1 MDSPVTESTRVY
13 YQILD
18 TSTASPIADY
28 IEPATDYVQFIAN
41 RYLEEIDDPDNPG
54 STITNPLHTNFT
66 GDERQIIEIPIV
78 DDELHELDETIELRL
93 VSATGTSV
101 ISTTQNTATA
111 TIDET
116 DNIYVTID
124 SRSVSEG
131 DSGNTVVPV
140 TVRLSTLSTSDL
152 TVNWEA
158 KSVET
163 TPTPRDT
170 DDTATADTDYVA
182 VSDGT
187 LLIRAGNLTGTF
199 DVEIMGDT
207 DDTEFNETFTVRIE
221 SVTPTHN
228 IALSSGREAKIW
240 INEDDRV
247 LPTLTIAGGSPV
259 LEGRDQNATFTITS
273 TAMPTGNELVVNYTP
288 VSENFI
294 RNSGRS
300 VTPAN
305 ALTFQDNGSGAYEA
319 TLDIALHDDSGV
331 GGEQNEYLVVTLD
344 EGTNYIVGDAAMA
357 QVHVSDDDATVI
369 PELTIAG
376 PSGTVYEGFDAV
388 FTITANQTPD
398 RMIDVYYTLSE
409 SGGDFLTSDLEN
421 DTQISTLEFIGAVQI
436 PGADPDPT
444 ATATISIPL
453 EDDDVFDTP
462 GSITVTL
469 VEQAVGARKE
479 YTLGSDPSVTVTV
492 PVYDDNVPLFAIW
505 PGPRVIEGGNTHAE
519 FTVRTNLSPNAV
531 VPIRFSFD
539 RAYMPSSE
547 STKTGTN
554 ADHPIMLDFRG
565 DTRNDPILGTIT
577 VTPPKTEVSFR
588 LPLNPADATIDPFTN
603 GEFEVTL
610 LPDDASF
617 IRYAVRPTRNVAT
630 VSVIDGNSLPMLTIA
645 PKANEVAED
654 TGSAVFTVTATGGN
668 IDGKTLAIQ
677 YQPAEVGTGDF
688 LQDSEKAG
696 ADPLSIDLTFTADGN
711 GDFKQEI
718 TVQLDD
724 DSEHEA
730 TGEIEVVLHG
740 PASSTAIN
748 QSYVVGT
755 QSSATITINDDDAPV
770 LSIADG
776 DPVTEGTDANAVFVV
791 TADPSP
797 NRVITVQY
805 KVEQPGTGYDFVAV
819 TDTTAQQ
826 FEWPTTQL
834 DFTDDDPNCGV
845 TDAEEICGKTTANLE
860 VALIADN
867 RDESHGDVRVTL
879 VNPVEVMVTIGP
891 DNSPNNVAVPHS
903 YPPYKVSEISGEEDG
918 DVMVMDDDDA
928 PLLTIAAPTNPVIE
942 NAGVIPSVNFV
953 ITSSVDLGSGFTVRY
968 DPSEVAGDFLNEGA
982 TPSQEDIATKAI
994 DFVPSG
1000 SDFIAVL
1007 AVPIH
1012 NDNVA
1017 EDTGEIQVELLTG
1030 NSTTDSYVV
1039 TTGTEETEIAKR
1051 IQKATIY
1058 DDEVPAISIAD
1069 AGTYTE
1075 RSDSTINFLLTAL
1088 VSPNKS
1094 ITIKYTIAETGS
1106 GNFIDDALEVPDN
1119 EQQVDFSGGNKGA
1132 ILTVPIVSDD
1142 VSEGDSTVTVTL
1154 DSPATLV
1161 GADWNVDT
1169 PNTPATATVND
1180 FRLDGVT
1187 ISSAYTSVAPNS
1199 SLAFTVVMDPK
1210 PDDAMTVPI
1219 NAGVYVNDV
1228 MQSSLTLA
1236 GGSISSVTDGSD
1248 TTYFI
1253 TIGGDGIGTGRVN
1266 TGNET
1271 TGNVVVNLL
1280 GTTGDLSVPIA
1291 EITRTANLALNAT
1304 STPVSEG
1311 TSARFTISANPTADK
1326 DITVVV
1332 NVSDE
1337 TSTNFVEDGDRYIY
1351 IPAGTSSVT
1360 FSVALRHDSDAD
1372 TDGIIQATLQD
1383 GTGYTYSSS
1392 DSPARIE
1399 VHDGDVM
1406 DPVILSIFRNATT
1419 IYEGEDAIFTVSRTG
1434 DNTSSLTFKYDIID
1448 VGNVIDGE
1456 SNERTGVILAGQSQ
1470 LVLPAETTKTG
1481 VSLTGDSAVR
1491 LRLRSV
1497 LVDNTLDYR
1506 LAARSERRILV
1517 RARPEVVLSIE
1528 PNYILAGESFDL
1540 KATATETLIRP
1551 VKVRVDLFS
1560 SLSNNFLAL
1569 YYPGIKILDIPVDET
1584 SATLSVRSR
1593 AAEVSGVDGIITAR
1607 LLSVTGFTRPTSAP
1621 DHSVTVGVLE
1631 SYPVVSLSAPARVS
1645 EDVANGMFEVTLD
1658 TGSFRP
1664 FTNLPIRVTGL
1675 NVSETGSNSGYLGS
1689 YDSNQVIEIGTS
1701 GSSTPVEIPVNNQGG
1716 YNGFGEIT
1724 LTLADGDEYTANT
1737 VDNANTAQV
1746 IIEDTDN
1753 HPSRTISLAATDQ
1766 VLEGEDITVTLT
1778 NNEALGASESIE
1790 VAFRVT
1796 ANPEGFYNP
1805 TDSHSSPV
1813 IFTDTTPA
1821 NEQTITIKT
1830 NDSDALTTNGTID
1843 IEVVRGDQYE
1853 PDSATP
1859 EQVTIVAKETLPMVS
1874 ISSSTSSI
1882 YEGDYAEF
1890 TVYVQNLVLTQPI
1903 TVGLSVAQEA
1913 GENFIDE
1920 ASTPTSVDVA
1930 TTGTGKFRVKTIADA
1945 TEEADGTITVTLA
1958 RSPNQSYAVGS
1969 HGTASVTVQDND
1981 DPALASINIAP
1992 VSDTAVTEA
2001 DDAMAMFNITA
2012 TGGTSSGTD
2021 PIDVVINISEEGNFL
2036 TDAAGDRAPI
2046 PVTPGATAG
2055 DVGTA
2060 VPLNEAI
2067 VNDTYFEVDGKIIAK
2082 IVSSSLYGVGANAVA
2097 EVAIMND
2104 DTLPNI
2110 SIAEVSSLTAEGS
2123 PASST
2128 APYPETDYNF
2138 AVSLSEATPNEVEVN
2153 FAVGK
2158 VGDTATINDDYS
2170 VVNAINTLTFPPN
2183 STDPQMINI
2192 KVVGDE
2198 LKEADEEFTITLS
2211 LPSGIPLAA
2220 LPSDP
2225 TATGAIPND
2234 DMTVPTVSIADAV
2247 GFEGSGTS
2255 NGSIEFT
2262 VTLSAAIGLPV
2273 TVNYATTD
2281 DTASSVS
2288 DADFIAVSDSLIIPA
2303 SGNTSHNLTGT
2314 FAVTTTANDT
2324 AAANKTFDVT
2334 LTIPSDANAT
2344 AGDTM
2349 ATGTIIDDDAVAALT
2364 IADVTAPVSES
2375 AGSVDF
2381 VVSSTAARIVTVRYQ
2396 AAGVTAND
2404 NFLTA
2409 DQAAEKTK
2417 TLVFGSAGGS
2427 APFVDTLRVEI
2438 DNDEIGEATGQI
2450 MVTLLA
2456 ETGGPTTYSVP
2467 NNGDEVATAT
2477 IWDNDAPELTITS
2490 AGDVYESEGSVRF
2503 AILARVSPNDMVMVN
2518 YDVVESTGAGVGDFI
2533 ANSEEGSVANSDG
2546 KSKEFDFT
2554 GGKTL
2559 ALLTIPVQADVSATA
2574 ASTVTVTLTA
2584 EDPAGTNY
2592 TVATAITDPAVADN
2606 EAMATITPGDPPAL
2620 GTPVV
2625 KITSDYEATGITEG
2639 YKFEFEV
2646 ESDRSLV
2653 GRPPIDIEFTVTD
2666 NGTGAT
2672 ISGGTVQIAGG
2683 TTATGTVTTIG
2694 NIDTATD
2701 IVIAIRD
2708 GDDYDVDTD
2717 DPSITVAVKDNDT
2730 LSETNPGL
2738 TFSNVNYVA
2747 DGDAMSL
2754 TVTASHIPSAETT
2767 VKVQLSGN
2775 VSFLDDGQSPEVD
2788 FVFAAGGTDMSKT
2801 VDINTKAGSAS
2812 SNHGIVRA
2820 TILEGNGYVRS
2831 NTVADNATSF
2841 VVVDDLPEISIDAIT
2856 PVDEADGM
2864 FTVTLRSDFA
2874 LVTGYPITIT
2884 SLNVEDADTDAP
2896 TYDPQ
2901 ITTTSIQIPS
2911 ASGNNTAEVTVTF
2924 TAVANMYS
2932 YDNLT
2937 VSLTEVDNDLY
2948 TVDTNIGMRTV
2959 TIRPTETSDR
2969 TVSIDAPASVVEGQ
2983 SIALTLTADPALGT
2997 GESIMVELNV
3007 TNVTGTFF
3015 DLNPNNTM
3023 KYEINENSMVGSTAN
3038 SVLATI
3044 PTRKQVS
3051 TTDGSIRVA
3060 VVRGEDYEP
3069 HSTNGSK
3076 TVTVQEDDLLPS
3088 ITIARKD
3095 GGNTDIVEGEGTAAE
3110 FTVSAANPAG
3120 AGVTPPT
3127 QAIMVKVQ
3135 ISQVGNFLVDSSDRT
3150 VPVMS
3155 DASADLIVMID
3166 DDEYDEDNGSIT
3178 AVVLPDMPESGSSAT
3193 YGVGAD
3199 NTAMIGITDDD
3210 DEPLASIVSTFN
3222 ATEGLTYGDDG
3233 LAVTL
3238 TPASGKTVKVSYTFA
3253 DGTEAANGTDYMGMD
3268 DTLTFTPDSETG
3280 LTPTTMYV
3288 PFSIVSDEMDDPD
3301 ESFTITLSIP
3311 ADGNARVDDATKVS
3325 TVTIE
3330 ESDTPVLSI
3339 ASAADTTGVT
3349 EGLDF
3354 QFTITSE
3361 DPIPG
3366 TAGTDDLML
3375 DIAVSDGGATTGA
3388 MIVETSKI
3396 IVAGERSATFTVSM
3410 NSNFDTDG
3418 STPVNITV
3426 TLNDGADYNLSST
3439 VAPIMVTVK
3448 DNDAP
3453 SAANPIIT
3461 IARAADYI
3469 VEGGDATFT
3478 VTALESPEEAKTV
3491 NVVLSANNNDFIATS
3506 ELTNLVKTA
3515 TIPATGD
3522 PTATVSLTTK
3532 ADDPDGADYGVITA
3546 TLLDGVGYIRP
3557 DAVADRVASV
3567 VVLDNLPEI
3576 SIAAIDPVDEADG
3589 EFTVTL
3595 QSDVTLATDRP
3606 ITITALTVADTE
3618 GTDAPKYN
3626 PQITTDPILIPTGS
3640 SNNSGEVTVT
3650 FTAVADMYSYDDL
3663 RVSLAEV
3670 ADDLYTV
3677 DTNANSRMVTIRPV
3691 ETTNRTVAIDT
3702 PVSVV
3707 EGEMIMVN
3715 LTASEAPAAG
3725 EPIMVELNVTNATG
3739 NFLGSYN
3746 NSTKHMIADTTT
3758 DLTVPVPIPTS
3769 EQTSTTDGSISIAV
3783 VRGPNYEPHSTNG
3796 SKTVAVQEQDLLPK
3810 VTIAL
3815 PSGAPTAYDEG
3826 EIVTF
3831 EISAS
3836 AVSTEVELTV
3846 FVMLADDATPAHDF
3860 LADETTTNAHRVT
3873 VTTGSSNT
3881 LPIPTV
3887 ADTVDEGTGGMITA
3901 TIQPDPNQA
3910 DRAERTTYLPG
3921 ATADI
3926 SEMASITDN
3935 DDDGTLPS
3943 VNIAAD
3949 QTAVYEGDVAS
3960 FTVSTDATLTEPV
3973 TVLVDVIETNSG
3985 TGDFI
3990 DGASDT
3996 FNLMLVIPQATGKFT
4011 REFITVA
4018 DTTEE
4023 DEGTLT
4029 AMIKTDTES
4038 PARYSVGANH
4048 RASITLQDND
4058 VDTLPSITISRKGS
4072 STDAIVEGTDAVF
4085 EVSATLPAGATATAI
4100 MVDVQISQ
4108 VGNFLV
4114 APVTPATTS
4123 RVVPVMS
4130 GSTADLMVETDDDN
4144 YDDLDTGSIIAKV
4157 LSDMPDTSQGETATY
4172 SVGMANTA
4180 MIGVTDND
4188 VNIPEASISATYSV
4202 SNAGDN
4208 DDDGLVVTLSTAS
4221 GRTVQV
4227 AYAFADDTGT
4237 KGTDYDGT
4245 DGTLTFTPDPM
4256 TGLTPTTMFVPFE
4269 ILLDAVA
4276 GTTKTFTITL
4286 SAVSDGNATVD
4297 DDAKEATVTIEFI
4310 LPELTITAAE
4320 LAVTDGAGVS
4330 AMFTITSQVEPRG
4343 GTIDIDYTPVSATFL
4358 AATAGTVD
4366 TIVSGTKVVDH
4377 TLTFTSERPYTATL
4391 PIPLND
4397 ITPGVDGDG
4406 DIMVTL
4412 NPKAP
4417 IEGYTV
4423 AAAPAN
4429 SATVTV
4435 NDDDALPTISIAAT
4449 YPDAIEGTTPIML
4462 ELSATWPT
4470 PPTNSTVS
4478 VNFTPT
4484 EMGGDFLGDQV
4495 QDPATPVTV
4504 QDVAISADVAFVD
4517 PDSDGTYT
4525 GNISITLQSD
4535 NIDEIS
4541 APIQITINPDPADED
4556 KYKLGA
4562 TTMGTV
4568 KILDDDAPEL
4578 TITAGSPVTEGVDV
4592 KAVFTVTSVV
4602 NPGTDPILVDYTP
4615 VSANYLTTTASGD
4628 KVENYSLTFRGD
4640 GPYNATIEVNV
4651 ENDEVAEAPGE
4662 ITVTL
4667 NQKSPIDG
4675 YTVSSDMGSASVP
4688 VTDDDAGAFPTIS
4701 ITADESIY
4709 EGEDAVFEL
4718 AVSDATAGVSKVR
4731 VEVSETGNFLVQSA
4745 STARNVDVDITN
4757 GVGRLVEA
4765 TQPDNVEETNGSVT
4779 VKVLPDPETVDTYT
4793 AIPEVFHT
4801 MMIVDNDDAALP
4813 SLTISAGTPADE
4825 SQPATFN
4832 IASVAGTGGATSV
4845 MGVMIEISQVG
4856 NYLAS
4861 SVSSPMSV
4869 DITTV
4874 GTDTP
4879 VPIAI
4884 ENDQYDED
4892 DGQIIAR
4899 ILTDTRDSQAWS
4911 VGTTDRTSVVVMDN
4925 DDEPT
4930 LSIENVTLR
4939 EGSNPDNNRVM
4950 VFEVKLEGTDTK
4962 SGKEITVDFATS
4974 ESSPVS
4980 ATASSDFATAEGDF
4994 LTTSGT
5000 LTFAPVTSVAGS
5012 GDSTQRIEIE
5022 IYGDTV
5028 EEDDETF
5035 EVTLSN
5041 AVNASLPD
5049 PSTVVGTIEDDDDA
5063 PFVSMTLDNATGS
5076 IAEGET
5082 MVVTI
5087 SIGDLLP
5094 TSPIVLDV
5102 NVVQDGDFI
5111 AFRVPRV
5118 VELTSTVTS
5127 RTIRIATIDDTTN
5140 EDDGSIAVTISGA
5153 GDGSDY
5159 NIDPDSTNPDT
5170 TPATIIVTDN
5180 DLTTVVEDR
5189 ISVASNVVNSILEF
5203 LDGPSQV
5210 SGPESAPAIELPK
5223 VSVAAVTPVV
5233 DEGAPARFNIS
5244 GSGNLNDNVVV
5255 GYTLTPEGDFFD
5267 NLGQGSRWVSLSAS
5281 QPNALVEIA
5290 TVDDTTAERDGC
5302 THLNIA

>member
-1 MDSPVTESTRVY
+1 M
-13 YQILD
+13 
-18 TSTASPIADY
+18 
-28 IEPATDYVQFIAN
+28 
-41 RYLEEIDDPDNPG
+41 
-54 STITNPLHTNFT
+54 
-66 GDERQIIEIPIV
+66 
-78 DDELHELDETIELRL
+78 
-93 VSATGTSV
+93 
-101 ISTTQNTATA
+101 
-111 TIDET
+111 
-116 DNIYVTID
+116 
-124 SRSVSEG
+124 
-131 DSGNTVVPV
+131 
-140 TVRLSTLSTSDL
+140 
-152 TVNWEA
+152 
-158 KSVET
+158 
-163 TPTPRDT
+163 
-170 DDTATADTDYVA
+170 A

-199 DVEIMGDT
+199 EVQIIGDT
-207 DDTEFNETFTVRIE
+207 DDTEFNETFTVNIK
-221 SVTPTHN
+221 SATIPGVNPGHN
-228 IALSSGREAKIW
+228 IALSSGREVKIW
-240 INEDDRV
+240 INEDDRI

-259 LEGRDQNATFTITS
+259 LEGRDTNATFTITS

-294 RNSGRS
+294 RNSGRP
-300 VTPAN
+300 VTPDPAN
-305 ALTFQDNGSGAYEA
+305 PLTFTQDGSNYTA

-331 GGEQNEYLVVTLD
+331 GEQNEYLVVTLD
-344 EGTNYIVGDAAMA
+344 EGSNYIIGDASTAR
-357 QVHVSDDDATVI
+357 VHVSDDDATII

-398 RMIDVYYTLSE
+398 RMIAVNYTLSE
-409 SGGDFLTSDLEN
+409 SGGDFLASDLEN

-519 FTVRTNLSPNAV
+519 FTIRTNLSPNAE

-630 VSVIDGNSLPMLTIA
+630 VSVIDGNALPEITIA

-654 TGSAVFTVTATGGN
+654 AGSAVFTVTATGDN
-668 IDGKTLAIQ
+668 LEGKTLSVQ
-677 YQPAEVGTGDF
+677 YQPAEVGSGDF
-688 LQDSEKAG
+688 LRDDQKAG
-696 ADPLSIDLTFTADGN
+696 TDPLSVDLTFTADAD

-730 TGEIEVVLHG
+730 TGEIEVVLHS
-740 PASSTAIN
+740 PASSTAEN

-755 QSSATITINDDDAPV
+755 PDSATITINDDDAPV

-776 DPVTEGTDANAVFVV
+776 NPVTEGTDANAVFVV
-791 TADPSP
+791 TANPSP

-845 TDAEEICGKTTANLE
+845 TDAEQICGKTTANLE

-867 RDESHGDVRVTL
+867 RVESNGVVRVTL
-879 VNPVEVMVTIGP
+879 VNPVEVQVTIGP
-891 DNSPNNVAVPHS
+891 DNTPNTVAVPHS
-903 YPPYKVSEISGEEDG
+903 YPPYTVSLVSGEEDG
-918 DVMVMDDDDA
+918 DVMVTDNDTA
-928 PLLTIAAPTNPVIE
+928 PMLEIAAPTNPVVE
-942 NAGVIPSVNFV
+942 NEGVVSGDATTGYINYI
-953 ITSSVDLGSGFTVRY
+953 ITSAVDLGNGFTVRY
-968 DPSEVAGDFLNEGA
+968 DPSEVAGEFLRAN
-982 TPSQEDIATKAI
+982 QEDIRVETI
-994 DFVPSG
+994 DFIPSG
-1000 SDFIAVL
+1000 NDFIAIL
-1007 AVPIH
+1007 AVPID
-1012 NDNVA
+1012 NDNVD
-1017 EDTGEIQVELLTG
+1017 ENTGEIQVELLAGDT
-1030 NSTTDSYVV
+1030 TTDTYNVS
-1039 TTGTEETEIAKR
+1039 TDGSQ

-1075 RSDSTINFLLTAL
+1075 RSDSVINFPLTAL

-1154 DSPATLV
+1154 DSPGTLV

-1210 PDDAMTVPI
+1210 PDDAVTVPI

-1228 MQSSLTLA
+1228 MESSLTLT
-1236 GGSISSVTDGSD
+1236 GGSISTVTDGSD

-1280 GTTGDLSVPIA
+1280 GTTSDLSVPIA
-1291 EITRTANLALNAT
+1291 EITRTATLALNAT

-1945 TEEADGTITVTLA
+1945 TEEADGTITVSLT

-1969 HGTASVTVQDND
+1969 PGTASVTVQDND
-1981 DPALASINIAP
+1981 DPALASINIVR
-1992 VSDTAVTEA
+1992 VSDATVTEA

-2170 VVNAINTLTFPPN
+2170 VVNATNTLTFPPN

-2211 LPSGIPLAA
+2211 LPSGIPLGA

-2225 TATGAIPND
+2225 TATGTIPND
-2234 DMTVPTVSIADAV
+2234 DTTVPTVSIADAV

-2273 TVNYATTD
+2273 IVNYATTD

-2334 LTIPSDANAT
+2334 LTIPADTNAT
-2344 AGDTM
+2344 AGDTV
-2349 ATGTIIDDDAVAALT
+2349 ATGTIIDDDGVAALT
-2364 IADVTAPVSES
+2364 IADVTTPVSES

-2396 AAGVTAND
+2396 AAGVSAND

-2409 DQAAEKTK
+2409 DQAAEKTD
-2417 TLVFGSAGGS
+2417 TLVFGSAGGT
-2427 APFVDTLRVEI
+2427 APFVDTLSVAI
-2438 DNDEIGEATGQI
+2438 DNDENGEATGQI

-2467 NNGDEVATAT
+2467 SNGDEVATAT

-2490 AGDVYESEGSVRF
+2490 GGDVYESDGNVRF
-2503 AILARVSPNDMVMVN
+2503 AIQSRVSPNDMVEVN
-2518 YDVVESTGAGVGDFI
+2518 YDVVESTGSGVGDFI
-2533 ANSEEGSVANSDG
+2533 ASGEEGTG
-2546 KSKEFDFT
+2546 MSKEFDFT
-2554 GGKTL
+2554 RGKTL
-2559 ALLTIPVQADVSATA
+2559 AILTIPVQADATATA

-2584 EDPAGTNY
+2584 EDPAGGTITKY
-2592 TVATAITDPAVADN
+2592 TVAPAVVDTAVADN
-2606 EAMATITPGDPPAL
+2606 EAMATITPGDPPAF
-2620 GTPVV
+2620 GIPVV

-2639 YKFEFEV
+2639 YEFEFEV

-2672 ISGGTVQIAGG
+2672 ISGGTVQITGG

-2701 IVIAIRD
+2701 IVIAIAD
-2708 GDDYDVDTD
+2708 HADYDVDTD

-2747 DGDAMSL
+2747 DGEALSL

-2788 FVFAAGGTDMSKT
+2788 FVFVAGGTDMSKT
-2801 VDINTKAGSAS
+2801 VDINTKTGSAS
-2812 SNHGIVRA
+2812 SNHGIIRA
-2820 TILEGNGYVRS
+2820 TILEGDGYVRS
-2831 NTVADNATSF
+2831 NTVAENETSF

-2856 PVDEADGM
+2856 PVDEADEM

-2884 SLNVEDADTDAP
+2884 SLDVDDADTDAP
-2896 TYDPQ
+2896 QYDPQ

-2924 TAVANMYS
+2924 TAVTNMYS
-2932 YDNLT
+2932 YDDLT
-2937 VSLTEVDNDLY
+2937 VSLTEVVGDLY
-2948 TVDTNIGMRTV
+2948 TVDTNAGMRTV
-2959 TIRPTETSDR
+2959 TIRPVETTDR
-2969 TVSIDAPASVVEGQ
+2969 TVSIDAPANVVEGQ
-2983 SIALTLTADPALGT
+2983 PIALTLTADPALGT

-3038 SVLATI
+3038 SVLAMI

-3253 DGTEAANGTDYMGMD
+3253 DGSGAVNGTDYMGMD
-3268 DTLTFTPDSETG
+3268 DTLTFTPDATTK

-3288 PFSIVSDEMDDPD
+3288 PFSILLDEMDDPD
-3301 ESFTITLSIP
+3301 ETFTITLSIP

-3325 TVTIE
+3325 TVTIV

-3361 DPIPG
+3361 NPIPG
-3366 TAGTDDLML
+3366 TAGTDDLTL

-3388 MIVETSKI
+3388 MIVEDLE

-3410 NSNFDTDG
+3410 DSTFDTDG

-3478 VTALESPEEAKTV
+3478 VTASESPEEAKTV

-3532 ADDPDGADYGVITA
+3532 ADNPDGADYGVITA

-3557 DAVADRVASV
+3557 DAEANRVASV

-3576 SIAAIDPVDEADG
+3576 SIAAIDPVDESAG
-3589 EFTVTL
+3589 MFTVTL
-3595 QSDVTLATDRP
+3595 QSDVILATDRP
-3606 ITITALTVADTE
+3606 ITITALTVADAD
-3618 GTDAPKYN
+3618 TDDPQYN
-3626 PQITTDPILIPTGS
+3626 PQITTDPILVPTGS

-3650 FTAVADMYSYDDL
+3650 FTAVADMYSYDNL
-3663 RVSLAEV
+3663 TVSLAEV

-3691 ETTNRTVAIDT
+3691 ETSTRTVSIDA

-3715 LTASEAPAAG
+3715 LTASAAPATG
-3725 EPIMVELNVTNATG
+3725 EPIMVELNVTNTTG
-3739 NFLGSYN
+3739 NFLGSYD

-3758 DLTVPVPIPTS
+3758 DLTVSVPIPTS
-3769 EQTSTTDGSISIAV
+3769 EQNSTADGSISIAV
-3783 VRGPNYEPHSTNG
+3783 VRGPNYEPDATNG
-3796 SKTVAVQEQDLLPK
+3796 TKSVAVQEQDLLSK

-3836 AVSTEVELTV
+3836 PITTPAELTV
-3846 FVMLADDATPAHDF
+3846 LVMLADDATHDF

-3881 LPIPTV
+3881 LAIPTV

-3910 DRAERTTYLPG
+3910 LRAQRTTYLPG

-3943 VNIAAD
+3943 INIAAD
-3949 QTAVYEGDVAS
+3949 QTAVYEGDTAS
-3960 FTVSTDATLTEPV
+3960 FTVSTEATLSGPV
-3973 TVLVDVIETNSG
+3973 TVLVEVIETNSG

-3990 DGASDT
+3990 GVGGSSNT
-3996 FNLMLVIPQATGKFT
+3996 FNLELVIDQETGEKTTEFT
-4011 REFITVA
+4011 TVA
-4018 DTTEE
+4018 DATAD

-4029 AMIKTDTES
+4029 AMIKTDTAVS
-4038 PARYSVGANH
+4038 ARYSVGANH

-4058 VDTLPSITISRKGS
+4058 DDSLPSITISRMGT
-4072 STDAIVEGTDAVF
+4072 STTDITEGDNAVF
-4085 EVSATLPAGATATAI
+4085 TVTAADPTSGTAPTQAI
-4100 MVDVQISQ
+4100 MVNVQISQ
-4108 VGNFLV
+4108 VGNFLPDP
-4114 APVTPATTS
+4114 ANPATTS
-4123 RVVPVMS
+4123 REVSVMS
-4130 GSTADLMVETDDDN
+4130 GGTADLTVATHDDN

-4188 VNIPEASISATYSV
+4188 VNMPEASISATYSV

-4227 AYAFADDTGT
+4227 AYAFTNGTGA

-4256 TGLTPTTMFVPFE
+4256 TGLTQTTMFVPFE
-4269 ILLDAVA
+4269 IINDAVV

-4286 SAVSDGNATVD
+4286 SAVSDGNATVND
-4297 DDAKEATVTIEFI
+4297 NAKEALVTIEFI
-4310 LPELTITAAE
+4310 LPELTITAGP
-4320 LAVTDGAGVS
+4320 AVTDGAGVS
-4330 AMFTITSQVEPRG
+4330 AMFTITSQVRPRDDE
-4343 GTIDIDYTPVSATFL
+4343 IDIDYTPVSATFL
-4358 AATAGTVD
+4358 AATAGPAG
-4366 TIVSGTKVVDH
+4366 TIVSETKVVDH
-4377 TLTFTSERPYTATL
+4377 TLTFTSVRPYTATL
-4391 PIPLND
+4391 LIPLND

-4406 DIMVTL
+4406 EIMVTL
-4412 NPKAP
+4412 DPKAP
-4417 IEGYTV
+4417 IEDYTV
-4423 AAAPAN
+4423 ATAPAN
-4429 SATVTV
+4429 SAMVTV
-4435 NDDDALPTISIAAT
+4435 YDDDALPTISIAAT

-4504 QDVAISADVAFVD
+4504 QDVAISADVVFAD

-4541 APIQITINPDPADED
+4541 APIQVTINSDP
-4556 KYKLGA
+4556 
-4562 TTMGTV
+4562 
-4568 KILDDDAPEL
+4568 
-4578 TITAGSPVTEGVDV
+4578 
-4592 KAVFTVTSVV
+4592 
-4602 NPGTDPILVDYTP
+4602 
-4615 VSANYLTTTASGD
+4615 
-4628 KVENYSLTFRGD
+4628 
-4640 GPYNATIEVNV
+4640 
-4651 ENDEVAEAPGE
+4651 
-4662 ITVTL
+4662 
-4667 NQKSPIDG
+4667 
-4675 YTVSSDMGSASVP
+4675 
-4688 VTDDDAGAFPTIS
+4688 
-4701 ITADESIY
+4701 
-4709 EGEDAVFEL
+4709 
-4718 AVSDATAGVSKVR
+4718 
-4731 VEVSETGNFLVQSA
+4731 
-4745 STARNVDVDITN
+4745 
-4757 GVGRLVEA
+4757 
-4765 TQPDNVEETNGSVT
+4765 
-4779 VKVLPDPETVDTYT
+4779 
-4793 AIPEVFHT
+4793 
-4801 MMIVDNDDAALP
+4801 
-4813 SLTISAGTPADE
+4813 
-4825 SQPATFN
+4825 
-4832 IASVAGTGGATSV
+4832 
-4845 MGVMIEISQVG
+4845 
-4856 NYLAS
+4856 
-4861 SVSSPMSV
+4861 
-4869 DITTV
+4869 
-4874 GTDTP
+4874 
-4879 VPIAI
+4879 
-4884 ENDQYDED
+4884 
-4892 DGQIIAR
+4892 
-4899 ILTDTRDSQAWS
+4899 
-4911 VGTTDRTSVVVMDN
+4911 
-4925 DDEPT
+4925 
-4930 LSIENVTLR
+4930 
-4939 EGSNPDNNRVM
+4939 
-4950 VFEVKLEGTDTK
+4950 
-4962 SGKEITVDFATS
+4962 
-4974 ESSPVS
+4974 
-4980 ATASSDFATAEGDF
+4980 
-4994 LTTSGT
+4994 
-5000 LTFAPVTSVAGS
+5000 
-5012 GDSTQRIEIE
+5012 
-5022 IYGDTV
+5022 
-5028 EEDDETF
+5028 
-5035 EVTLSN
+5035 
-5041 AVNASLPD
+5041 
-5049 PSTVVGTIEDDDDA
+5049 
-5063 PFVSMTLDNATGS
+5063 
-5076 IAEGET
+5076 
-5082 MVVTI
+5082 
-5087 SIGDLLP
+5087 
-5094 TSPIVLDV
+5094 
-5102 NVVQDGDFI
+5102 
-5111 AFRVPRV
+5111 
-5118 VELTSTVTS
+5118 
-5127 RTIRIATIDDTTN
+5127 DDT
-5140 EDDGSIAVTISGA
+5140 G
-5153 GDGSDY
+5153 
-5159 NIDPDSTNPDT
+5159 
-5170 TPATIIVTDN
+5170 
-5180 DLTTVVEDR
+5180 
-5189 ISVASNVVNSILEF
+5189 
-5203 LDGPSQV
+5203 
-5210 SGPESAPAIELPK
+5210 
-5223 VSVAAVTPVV
+5223 
-5233 DEGAPARFNIS
+5233 
-5244 GSGNLNDNVVV
+5244 
-5255 GYTLTPEGDFFD
+5255 
-5267 NLGQGSRWVSLSAS
+5267 
-5281 QPNALVEIA
+5281 
-5290 TVDDTTAERDGC
+5290 
-5302 THLNIA
+5302 